1 MSLALHLY
9 QSPMDNESRLMRM
22 ARSLVAADL
31 GVQVRLVGLQVDER
45 SGLQPVE
52 PGIVIDRVG
61 SPTPKR
67 DTLVSRFQKVG
78 GWFQEVYRGYR
89 DADIAVV
96 SAHAVWALPLAWALA
111 KRAKVPLVYNPHELE
126 TRTPTMTGVKKTL
139 AEQVEARFIRRCQ
152 VVTAVNDEIA
162 DWYAGHYR
170 IARPL
175 VVVNYPAEVTRG
187 RPARD
192 LRGELGLRD
201 DEVLFVHTGHL
212 TEGRNIPLIL
222 EEFAAGAR
230 HHVLFVGAGDMQ
242 SLVDEVAARSPFI
255 HRMDPVPPD
264 EVVSVVAGA
273 DMSLA
278 LIEILSQSYAWGSP
292 NKLFEALAAGVPVLA
307 SDVPEVR
314 RRLGPLA
321 GELILSSPKD
331 QLLGFLA
338 RLDRPMAL
346 SYREHLIPLPTWEE
360 GVEPLVET
368 YRALLQ
374 GG

>member
-61 SPTPKR
+61 SPTPKH

-111 KRAKVPLVYNPHELE
+111 KRAKAPLVYNPHELE

-242 SLVDEVAARSPFI
+242 SLVEEAAARSPFI

-278 LIEILSQSYAWGSP
+278 LIETLSQSYAWGSP

-314 RRLGPLA
+314 RRLGSLA
-321 GELILSSPKD
+321 GDLVLTSPKD
-331 QLLGFLA
+331 QLGAFLA
-338 RLDRPMAL
+338 RLDRSAAL
-346 SYREHLIPLPTWEE
+346 SYRKQLAPLPTWEE
-360 GVEPLVET
+360 GIGPMVEA
-368 YRALLQ
+368 YQRLLA
-374 GG
+374 

>member
-61 SPTPKR
+61 SPTPKH

-111 KRAKVPLVYNPHELE
+111 KRAKAPLVYNPHELE

-175 VVVNYPAEVTRG
+175 VVVNYPAKVTRG

-242 SLVDEVAARSPFI
+242 SLVEEAAARSPFI

-278 LIEILSQSYAWGSP
+278 LIETLSQSYAWGSP

-321 GELILSSPKD
+321 GD
-331 QLLGFLA
+331 
-338 RLDRPMAL
+338 
-346 SYREHLIPLPTWEE
+346 
-360 GVEPLVET
+360 LVLT
-368 YRALLQ
+368 
-374 GG
+374 

>member
-61 SPTPKR
+61 SPTPKH

-175 VVVNYPAEVTRG
+175 VVVNYPAKVTRG

-242 SLVDEVAARSPFI
+242 SLVDEAAARSPFI

-278 LIEILSQSYAWGSP
+278 LIETLSQSYAWGSP

-314 RRLGPLA
+314 RRLGSLA
-321 GELILSSPKD
+321 GDLVLTSPKD
-331 QLLGFLA
+331 QLGAFLA
-338 RLDRPMAL
+338 RLDRSAAL
-346 SYREHLIPLPTWEE
+346 SYRKQLAPLPTWEE
-360 GVEPLVET
+360 GIGPMVEA
-368 YRALLQ
+368 YQRLLA
-374 GG
+374 

>member
-61 SPTPKR
+61 SPTPKH

-89 DADIAVV
+89 DADVAVV

-242 SLVDEVAARSPFI
+242 SLVDEAAARSPFI

-273 DMSLA
+273 DMSLS
-278 LIEILSQSYAWGSP
+278 LIETLSQSYAWGSP
-292 NKLFEALAAGVPVLA
+292 NKLFEALAAGTPPVA
-307 SDVPEVR
+307 SDLPEAR
-314 RRLGPLA
+314 RRLGSLA
-321 GELILSSPKD
+321 GDLVLSSPKD
-331 QLLGFLA
+331 QLRGFLA
-338 RLDRPMAL
+338 RLDRPRAL
-346 SYREHLIPLPTWEE
+346 SFREHLAPLPTWEE
-360 GVEPLVET
+360 GVDPLVEA
-368 YRALLQ
+368 YRDLLRV
-374 GG
+374 G